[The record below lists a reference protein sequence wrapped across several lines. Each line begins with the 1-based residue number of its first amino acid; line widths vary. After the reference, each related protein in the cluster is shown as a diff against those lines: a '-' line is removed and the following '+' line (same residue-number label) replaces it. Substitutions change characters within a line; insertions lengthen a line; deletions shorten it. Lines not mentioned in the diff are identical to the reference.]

1 MRQARARHN
10 TCGACGGTRPRCPW
24 AAAGPGRASR
34 RRARQHISDP
44 APLVWR
50 APEGPEGTG
59 GLRGAAPND
68 VRRPSLAGAQS
79 SPARHSRRPEHQ
91 RGHKQ
96 QHAARTARGRTGHA
110 AVGDQ
115 AGQQTTSRKTA
126 AHGRIDQPGPQD
138 STPGARNTGDR
149 ARRPKHQ
156 QRHKHRAPARHSK
169 RGRHQPTPCANVL
182 THP

>member
-1 MRQARARHN
+1 MELAWRGAPQAPPVWRAPEGPQGQAAVPMGG
-10 TCGACGGTRPRCPW
+10 GAWPVHT
-24 AAAGPGRASR
+24 
-34 RRARQHISDP
+34 
-44 APLVWR
+44 APQAPPVWR

-68 VRRPSLAGAQS
+68 VRRPSLAGG
-79 SPARHSRRPEHQ
+79 RVLRRPEHQ

-96 QHAARTARGRTGHA
+96 QHAARTARGRAGHA

-149 ARRPKHQ
+149 AQRPKHQ
-156 QRHKHRAPARHSK
+156 QRHKHRASARHSK
-169 RGRHQPTPCANVL
+169 RGRHEPTPCANVL